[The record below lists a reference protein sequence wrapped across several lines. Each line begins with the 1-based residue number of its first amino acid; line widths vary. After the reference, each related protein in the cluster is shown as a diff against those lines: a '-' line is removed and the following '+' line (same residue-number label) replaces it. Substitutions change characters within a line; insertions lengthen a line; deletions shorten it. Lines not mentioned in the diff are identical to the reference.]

1 MAADYENALKLG
13 EVMVA
18 YTRVMTIGPGGIG
31 KSSLLRGLMNQR
43 LLHNAESTILADTK
57 RVKPQ
62 FWAKARDSNEGYW
75 AEVTD
80 KDEIQ
85 ELAGLLQLVALAHST
100 PSHAATI
107 IPKMANDVTVKFKT
121 KRIQTINDEY
131 VCSIKNKAVQIVLK
145 QALEHTQSLPA
156 TPKSEVLI
164 HVWDCGG
171 QPAFLDVLPAFL
183 TSRTMFLL
191 SFDARQNLLDKC
203 NSLSYKNGRV
213 VSNSEQNFTL
223 LQLLTQWMASI
234 HSMCTQKTTSVNA
247 IPEAF
252 STPSQNETTTESN
265 KNASDPLDS
274 NSWQQ
279 NSTISHQ
286 NIGGE
291 DIPKFPRIIPV
302 GTHGDDPQVK
312 QKKTEILSTLLSH
325 CENKGYIH
333 LLMNGVIVDITTA
346 GCGREAEDKQF
357 MYIREKVYQLA
368 SKHLRVRTPVSWV
381 LFRKVLQM
389 VAKGNPIVSYDQA
402 VNVGEA
408 CWIAADV
415 VPSVLHFYHELAV
428 FLHYANIKSLSQY
441 IVVDPQWLITQLG
454 KLLAP
459 EGLEQ
464 KISNCSLWK
473 PLRGN
478 GILVQPLYE
487 EVWEECFL
495 NPQSLADLLEHF
507 LLAAPIDPPLS
518 VCRIPGRKYF
528 VPSVLQLT
536 TQDTDSSPK
545 SREVVKR
552 SSPLYLTFSTDYV
565 PPGFF
570 TRLAT
575 SLTRKPKCQPLFE
588 RGVFRNKMTFVY
600 GEVGKRIDEFTILEQ
615 STSVQITV
623 VRTKHRHSHKIMT
636 FGNTCCDILR
646 TLQACLPTVF
656 QWVPSVKVEAAFF
669 CEQYPGKNHFITIP
683 PDTETD
689 SDLLCEADQSCS
701 LTREMQYWLKIPLTP
716 QV

>member
-1 MAADYENALKLG
+1 MKLQQ
-13 EVMVA
+13 
-18 YTRVMTIGPGGIG
+18 
-31 KSSLLRGLMNQR
+31 NQ
-43 LLHNAESTILADTK
+43 K
-57 RVKPQ
+57 
-62 FWAKARDSNEGYW
+62 
-75 AEVTD
+75 
-80 KDEIQ
+80 
-85 ELAGLLQLVALAHST
+85 
-100 PSHAATI
+100 
-107 IPKMANDVTVKFKT
+107 
-121 KRIQTINDEY
+121 
-131 VCSIKNKAVQIVLK
+131 
-145 QALEHTQSLPA
+145 
-156 TPKSEVLI
+156 
-164 HVWDCGG
+164 
-171 QPAFLDVLPAFL
+171 
-183 TSRTMFLL
+183 
-191 SFDARQNLLDKC
+191 
-203 NSLSYKNGRV
+203 
-213 VSNSEQNFTL
+213 
-223 LQLLTQWMASI
+223 
-234 HSMCTQKTTSVNA
+234 
-247 IPEAF
+247 
-252 STPSQNETTTESN
+252 

-312 QKKTEILSTLLSH
+312 QKKAEILSTLLSH

-333 LLMNGVIVDITTA
+333 LLMNGVIVDNTIA
-346 GCGREAEDKQF
+346 GCGREAEDKEF
-357 MYIREKVYQLA
+357 MYIREKVYQFA

-507 LLAAPIDPPLS
+507 
-518 VCRIPGRKYF
+518 
-528 VPSVLQLT
+528 
-536 TQDTDSSPK
+536 
-545 SREVVKR
+545 
-552 SSPLYLTFSTDYV
+552 
-565 PPGFF
+565 
-570 TRLAT
+570 T
-575 SLTRKPKCQPLFE
+575 S
-588 RGVFRNKMTFVY
+588 
-600 GEVGKRIDEFTILEQ
+600 
-615 STSVQITV
+615 
-623 VRTKHRHSHKIMT
+623 
-636 FGNTCCDILR
+636 CC
-646 TLQACLPTVF
+646 
-656 QWVPSVKVEAAFF
+656 S
-669 CEQYPGKNHFITIP
+669 N
-683 PDTETD
+683 
-689 SDLLCEADQSCS
+689 
-701 LTREMQYWLKIPLTP
+701 
-716 QV
+716 